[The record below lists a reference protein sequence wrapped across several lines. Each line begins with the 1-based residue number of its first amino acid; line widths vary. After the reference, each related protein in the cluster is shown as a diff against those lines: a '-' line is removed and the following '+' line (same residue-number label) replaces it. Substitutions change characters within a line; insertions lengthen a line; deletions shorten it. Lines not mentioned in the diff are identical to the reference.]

1 MEIRPILSALL
12 RNKTGALLI
21 AAQVALTF
29 AIVVNAAYVIRDRLA
44 TAARPSGIDD
54 ENRVLTL
61 RFAMTSEQNLD
72 ALQQR
77 DLASLRS
84 LPEVESASVTNH
96 VPLGQGGWSGGFAV
110 ERSNSAPNI
119 SAGMQ
124 FDDGSLLKTF
134 GVKLIEGRYFSPE
147 EIVVTDPATTRDNP
161 PIVLITQAFAKKLF
175 PDAPSAVGKT
185 FYLGN
190 TSDAPAV
197 TVIGVIDQ
205 LQTPWA
211 QTRENH
217 LFTAVFPQRMLQSY
231 NPYVIRIKP
240 GIGDSARQS
249 VLDALAKNDPDR
261 VVLKGLQSIAELR
274 ANRYR
279 GEHAVAGLL
288 IAVTAFLLL
297 VTASGIVGMVSLW
310 VNLRRKQI
318 GVRRALGATRT
329 DIVRY
334 FVTENLLITSIGVV
348 AGVISARV
356 LNAVL
361 MRNMSLPE
369 LPWEGLVVGA
379 FALLLL
385 GLLSVMGPA
394 LRASRL
400 SPALATRSI

>member
-1 MEIRPILSALL
+1 MEIRPILSALM

-44 TAARPSGIDD
+44 TAARPSGVDD
-54 ENRVLTL
+54 ENRVMTV

-77 DLASLRS
+77 DLATLRA
-84 LPEVESASVTNH
+84 LPDVESASVANH
-96 VPLGQGGWSGGFAV
+96 VPLGQGGWSGGFAIA
-110 ERSNSAPNI
+110 RDNNAPNVN
-119 SAGMQ
+119 AGMQ
-124 FDDGSLLKTF
+124 FDDGSLLKTL
-134 GVKLIEGRYFSPE
+134 GVKLVEGRYFAPE
-147 EIVVTDPATTRDNP
+147 EIMVVDPETTRDNP
-161 PIVLITQAFAKKLF
+161 PTVLITQELAKKLF
-175 PDAPSAVGKT
+175 PDAPSAVGKV
-185 FYLGN
+185 FYMGN
-190 TSDAPAV
+190 SADSPAL
-197 TVIGVIDQ
+197 TVVGVVGR

-211 QTRENH
+211 QLREAN
-217 LFTAVFPQRMLQSY
+217 LFTVVFPQRMLQAY
-231 NPYVIRIKP
+231 NPYVIRFKP
-240 GIGDSARQS
+240 GVGDSARQT
-249 VLDALAKNDPDR
+249 VLEALAKNDPDR
-261 VVLKGLQSIAELR
+261 VTMRGLQSIAELR
-274 ANRYR
+274 ATRYR

-318 GVRRALGATRT
+318 GVRRALGATRA

-348 AGVISARV
+348 AGVIAARG

-369 LPWEGLVVGA
+369 LPWEGLVIGA

-394 LRASRL
+394 MRASRL

>member
-44 TAARPSGIDD
+44 TAARPSGVDD

-72 ALQQR
+72 VLQQR
-77 DLASLRS
+77 DLAALRS
-84 LPEVESASVTNH
+84 LPDVESASVTNH
-96 VPLGQGGWSGGFAV
+96 VPLGQGGWSAGFAL
-110 ERSNSAPNI
+110 ERTNSSPNI
-119 SAGMQ
+119 SAGMT
-124 FDDGSLLKTF
+124 FDDGSLLKTY
-134 GVKLIEGRYFSPE
+134 GVKLLEGRYFSPE
-147 EIVVTDPATTRDNP
+147 EIAVIDPATSRDNP
-161 PIVLITQAFAKKLF
+161 PIVLITQEFAKKMF
-175 PDAPSAVGKT
+175 PDAASAVGKT

-190 TSDAPAV
+190 SADAPAV
-197 TVIGVIDQ
+197 TVIGVIGR

-211 QTRENH
+211 QLRENH
-217 LFTAVFPQRMLQSY
+217 LFTVVFPQRLLQSY
-231 NPYVIRIKP
+231 NPYVIRLRP
-240 GIGDSARQS
+240 GAGESARQT
-249 VLDALAKNDPDR
+249 VLDTLAKNDPDR

-274 ANRYR
+274 ATRYR

-318 GVRRALGATRT
+318 GVRRALGATRL

-334 FVTENLLITSIGVV
+334 FVTENLLITS
-348 AGVISARV
+348 AGVIAGVIAARG
-356 LNAVL
+356 LNVVL

-369 LPWEGLVVGA
+369 LPWAGLAAGA

-394 LRASRL
+394 MRASRL